1 MQREEYLF
9 CRIKVLKEGLKL
21 FLKEF
26 LKVSMRPENR
36 QLYEF
41 GPFRLDARKRRLSL
55 DGEIVSLTPKAI
67 ETLLMLIER
76 QGKLVEREELMNT
89 VWADAFVED
98 SNLSVTISMLRKAL
112 GQGAEG
118 EGSKYIETVPR
129 LGYRFVADVRE
140 VTGEGAV
147 IALEKRTQAQ
157 IVIEERP
164 DNPEQPATIP
174 SGKRLSLPAA
184 QRVTFRAVALS
195 VLLVGLIATL
205 AYFWISRRS
214 ERTRTI
220 GALRSIA
227 VLPFKIIGG
236 ASDDEYLQ
244 LGMTDALIT
253 KLSNQQQIVVRPM
266 SSVRKYIAAGQDS
279 AAIGRELRVDAT
291 LEGNV
296 QRLGERV
303 RVTVQLLNVSDG
315 APLWAEKFD
324 EEFTNIFALED
335 RISDQ
340 AVQALMPK
348 LSGEEKERLTKQY
361 TTNAEAFHAYLKGRF
376 FWNKRTE
383 DGFRKAIEY
392 FNQAVDKD
400 PNFTLAHA
408 GLADCYIL
416 LGIWGVL
423 PPHEA
428 MPQARGAALRSLKAD
443 DALAE
448 GHVSL
453 AFVKWVY
460 DWDLPG
466 ADKEFRRA
474 IQLNPNYAVA
484 HHWRSYYLASIEQFD
499 GALAEIKKAQE
510 LEGPLDLSTN
520 TDVGEIYCWAR
531 QYDKGIEQ
539 LREVMQIEPNFAI
552 ARYTLGMA
560 YAQSGRLREA
570 VVELEAARLLDNSPR
585 MMSGLGYAYGASGQ
599 RAKAQKIIQ
608 ELNELSK
615 QRYVSPF
622 AIAVIYAGLGDQDDA
637 VTWLEK
643 AYAERSDVMV
653 ILKVYPWLN
662 GLHANPRFI
671 KLQEQVGL
679 VP

>member
-1 MQREEYLF
+1 MPL
-9 CRIKVLKEGLKL
+9 KVLKEGLKL

-26 LKVSMRPENR
+26 LKAFMRPENR
-36 QLYEF
+36 LLYEF
-41 GPFRLDARKRRLSL
+41 GPFRLDARKRRLL
-55 DGEIVSLTPKAI
+55 IDGEIVSLTPKAI
-67 ETLLMLIER
+67 ETLLLLVER
-76 QGKLVEREELMNT
+76 QGKLVEREELMNA
-89 VWADAFVED
+89 VWPDAFVED

-118 EGSKYIETVPR
+118 EGLKYIETVPR

-140 VTGEGAV
+140 VAGDDPV

-157 IVIEERP
+157 IVVEESVDP
-164 DNPEQPATIP
+164 KQFAVSPSAKALSSPA
-174 SGKRLSLPAA
+174 KH
-184 QRVTFRAVALS
+184 RVTFRSLALLT
-195 VLLVGLIATL
+195 LLVGLTAVF
-205 AYFWISRRS
+205 AYWWISRRS

-220 GALRSIA
+220 GAVRSIA
-227 VLPFKIIGG
+227 VLPFKVIGG
-236 ASDDEYLQ
+236 ESGDEYLQ
-244 LGMTDALIT
+244 LGLTDALIT

-266 SSVRKYIAAGQDS
+266 SSVRKYTNAGLDPV
-279 AAIGRELRVDAT
+279 AIGRELHVDAT

-335 RISDQ
+335 RISEQ
-340 AVQALMPK
+340 AVQTLMLK
-348 LSGEEKERLTKQY
+348 LSGEEKERLTKQN
-361 TTNAEAFHAYLKGRF
+361 TRNAEAFHAYLKGRY

-400 PNFTLAHA
+400 PDYALAHA

-423 PPHEA
+423 PPNEA
-428 MPQARGAALRSLKAD
+428 MPKARDAALRSLKAD

-448 GHVSL
+448 GHVAL

-460 DWDLPG
+460 DWDLRG
-466 ADKEFRRA
+466 ADEEFKRA

-484 HHWRSYYLASIEQFD
+484 HHWRSYYLAAMERFD
-499 GALAEIKKAQE
+499 EAVAAIKRAQE

-531 QYDKGIEQ
+531 QYDKASEQ
-539 LREVMQIEPNFAI
+539 LREVMQVEPNFAI
-552 ARYTLGMA
+552 ARYILGMT
-560 YAQSGRLREA
+560 YTQTCRPREA

-585 MMSGLGYAYGASGQ
+585 MISGLGYAYGASGQ
-599 RAKAQKIIQ
+599 REKAQKIIQ
-608 ELNELSK
+608 QLNDLSK

-622 AIAVIYAGLGDQDDA
+622 AIAIVYAGLGDQDDA
-637 VTWLEK
+637 LTWLEK
-643 AYAERSDVMV
+643 AYAQRSDVMV

-671 KLQEQVGL
+671 KLQQRVGL

>member
-1 MQREEYLF
+1 VQAEEYLF
-9 CRIKVLKEGLKL
+9 CRLKVLKDGLKL

-26 LKVSMRPENR
+26 LKASMRPENR

-41 GPFRLDARKRRLSL
+41 GPFRLDARKRRLSV

-67 ETLLMLIER
+67 ETLLVLIER

-140 VTGEGAV
+140 VTGEGPV

-157 IVIEERP
+157 IVIEERSN
-164 DNPEQPATIP
+164 DPEQPATIP
-174 SGKRLSLPAA
+174 SAERLSLPAA
-184 QRVTFRAVALS
+184 QLITFRAVALS

-220 GALRSIA
+220 GAVRSIA

-266 SSVRKYIAAGQDS
+266 SSVRKYTAAGQDS

-348 LSGEEKERLTKQY
+348 LSGEEKERVTKQY
-361 TTNAEAFHAYLKGRF
+361 TTNAEAFHAYLKGRY

-423 PPHEA
+423 PPNEA

-466 ADKEFRRA
+466 ADEEFKRA

-499 GALAEIKKAQE
+499 GALVEIKKAQE

-552 ARYTLGMA
+552 ARYNLGMA
-560 YAQSGRLREA
+560 YSQTGRLREA

-608 ELNELSK
+608 ELDELSK

-622 AIAVIYAGLGDQDDA
+622 AIAVIYAGLGDQDEA
-637 VTWLEK
+637 VSWLEK

-671 KLQEQVGL
+671 KLQQRVGL